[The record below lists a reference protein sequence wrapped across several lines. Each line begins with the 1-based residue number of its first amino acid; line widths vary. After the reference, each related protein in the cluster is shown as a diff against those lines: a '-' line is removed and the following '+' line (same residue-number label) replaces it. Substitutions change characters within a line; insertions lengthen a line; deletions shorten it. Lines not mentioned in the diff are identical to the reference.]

1 MTGARLDPAD
11 AAGAAE
17 LQFACPACGTGLPV
31 AVGTRPDGAR
41 PDGARAAV
49 VPAACAEG
57 HRLTDDQR
65 RTVAAGALRIVG
77 ARAGAA
83 ARGEAAPG

>member
-31 AVGTRPDGAR
+31 AVGTRPDGA
-41 PDGARAAV
+41 PEAV
-49 VPAACAEG
+49 VPAACADG

-65 RTVAAGALRIVG
+65 RTLEAQALRIVK
-77 ARAGAA
+77 ARDAAA
-83 ARGEAAPG
+83 ARREADDDG